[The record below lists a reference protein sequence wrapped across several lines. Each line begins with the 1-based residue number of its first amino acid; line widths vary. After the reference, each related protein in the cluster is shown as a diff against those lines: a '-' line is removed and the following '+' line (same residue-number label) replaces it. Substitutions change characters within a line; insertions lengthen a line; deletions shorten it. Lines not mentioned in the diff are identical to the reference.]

1 MAPSYLKKPA
11 KVLLM
16 SSNSAI
22 PSDII
27 VAKGLGKRYV
37 LFDQPSDRL
46 KELIFGGTH
55 ASTPEFWALQN
66 IDLTI
71 KRGEVIGIIGN
82 NGAGKST
89 LLQLICGTLKP
100 SVGEL
105 HVAGRV
111 TALLELGAGFNPDFS
126 GRENI
131 FMNAAI
137 LGIDRRAI
145 EKDLDEIIAF
155 ADIGAFIDRPVR
167 TYSSGMFMRLAF
179 AVATSSQ
186 PDILIIDE
194 ALSVGDGAFAR
205 KSFDRIMALKDAGAT
220 ILFCSHAMYQ
230 IEALCSR
237 ALWIEAGQLVQ
248 DGGAAAVTSAYQA
261 NLLKPVGKPDEASSH
276 GKSITNY
283 SNVPVQFTE
292 IQAFTE
298 LGNGPHLKAISKIST
313 LTIALSF
320 RVDRTLP
327 NPVIALGIDDLSGRT
342 IASASTKIDDFT
354 FGVRPDGMGHV
365 QITFPKLALLKGKYT
380 LTLFLICEQ
389 GIHIYDQATRYL
401 SLEVSQNGPEQG
413 VVSLEHL
420 WQA

>member
-1 MAPSYLKKPA
+1 
-11 KVLLM
+11 M
-16 SSNSAI
+16 SSNFAI

-71 KRGEVIGIIGN
+71 ARGEVIGIIGN

-105 HVAGRV
+105 RVAGRV

-137 LGIDRRAI
+137 LGLDRHTV
-145 EKDLDEIIAF
+145 ETNLEDIIAF
-155 ADIGAFIDRPVR
+155 ADIGAFIDHPVR

-205 KSFDRIMALKDAGAT
+205 KSFERIMALKEAGVT

-230 IEALCSR
+230 VEALCSR
-237 ALWIEAGQLVQ
+237 VIWLEAGHIKE
-248 DGGAAAVTSAYQA
+248 DGLAAQVTRNYQASLLQTSTAHLSNAANALTGEKRAAAAAHGQA
-261 NLLKPVGKPDEASSH
+261 HFTRIEGHTGLGSGRVLYAQSQVSSLRIELHFQIDPALPKP
-276 GKSITNY
+276 T
-283 SNVPVQFTE
+283 
-292 IQAFTE
+292 
-298 LGNGPHLKAISKIST
+298 
-313 LTIALSF
+313 
-320 RVDRTLP
+320 
-327 NPVIALGIDDLSGRT
+327 IALGINDQSGIT
-342 IASASTKIDDFT
+342 IASATSLND
-354 FGVRPDGMGHV
+354 GVALTVDKNGVGHA
-365 QITFPKLALLKGKYT
+365 QIVFPHIPLLKGRYFI
-380 LTLFLICEQ
+380 TLFLACERAL
-389 GIHIYDQATRYL
+389 HIYDQATNYL
-401 SLEVSQNGPEQG
+401 SLEVKQDGLEQG
-413 VVSLEHL
+413 FVHL
-420 WQA
+420 PHQWQT

>member
-1 MAPSYLKKPA
+1 
-11 KVLLM
+11 M

-37 LFDQPSDRL
+37 LFDRPSDRL
-46 KELIFGGTH
+46 KELIFGSTH
-55 ASTPEFWALQN
+55 ASTQEFWALQN

-71 KRGEVIGIIGN
+71 ERGEVIGIIGN

-100 SVGEL
+100 SVGQL
-105 HVAGRV
+105 RVAGRV

-137 LGIDRRAI
+137 LGLDRQTV
-145 EKDLDEIIAF
+145 EKDLEDIITF
-155 ADIGAFIDRPVR
+155 ADIGAFIDHPVR

-205 KSFDRIMALKDAGAT
+205 KSFERIMALKEAGVT

-230 IEALCSR
+230 VEALCSR
-237 ALWIEAGQLVQ
+237 AIWLEAGQIKE
-248 DGGAAAVTSAYQA
+248 DGLAAQVTRNYQASLMQASTAHISNAANALTGEKREPAAVAHGQA
-261 NLLKPVGKPDEASSH
+261 H
-276 GKSITNY
+276 
-283 SNVPVQFTE
+283 FTRIE
-292 IQAFTE
+292 GHTE
-298 LGNGPHLKAISKIST
+298 LGSG
-313 LTIALSF
+313 
-320 RVDRTLP
+320 RVLHATSQASNLRIELHFQIDPTLP
-327 NPVIALGIDDLSGRT
+327 KPTIALGINDQSGIT
-342 IASASTKIDDFT
+342 IASATSLND
-354 FGVRPDGMGHV
+354 GVALTVDESGLGCA
-365 QITFPKLALLKGKYT
+365 QIVFPRLPLLKGRYFI
-380 LTLFLICEQ
+380 TLFLACERAL
-389 GIHIYDQATRYL
+389 HIYDQATNYL
-401 SLEVSQNGPEQG
+401 SLEVKQDGLEQG
-413 VVSLEHL
+413 FVHL
-420 WQA
+420 PHQWQT